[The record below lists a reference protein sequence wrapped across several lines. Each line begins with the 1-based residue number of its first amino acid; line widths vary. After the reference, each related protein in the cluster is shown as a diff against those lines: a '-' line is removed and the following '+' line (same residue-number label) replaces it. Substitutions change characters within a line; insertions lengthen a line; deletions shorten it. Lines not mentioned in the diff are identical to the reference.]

1 MVSESTSK
9 RYLSKFLGIMSI
21 ETTLV
26 IAAIL
31 VTLFVLF
38 AKWRH
43 NYWTRK
49 GVLQSK
55 PNLIFG
61 NIMSSVTGQE
71 SLYDMFA
78 NFYFYGKN
86 AGQKLFG
93 MYSFW
98 SPELVIIDK
107 ELMKTI
113 LTKDFPYVSSHGA
126 FCHKSNP
133 LLVNMFTLDGQAW
146 KDRRMKMSPMFTTDR
161 LVWIY

>member
-1 MVSESTSK
+1 MSVLIT
-9 RYLSKFLGIMSI
+9 LGI
-21 ETTLV
+21 V
-26 IAAIL
+26 VIL
-31 VTLFVLF
+31 VTLFVLV

-49 GVLQSK
+49 GVPQSK

-61 NIMSSVTGQE
+61 NIMSSVIGQE
-71 SLYDMFA
+71 SIYDMFY

-86 AGQKLFG
+86 AGHRFFG

-98 SPELVIIDK
+98 SPDLVIIDR

-133 LLVNMFTLDGQAW
+133 ILVNMFTMDGQGW
-146 KDRRMKMSPMFTTDR
+146 KDRRMKMSPMFTTGK
-161 LVWIY
+161 LVGCDLKNNLFCTTIQEN